1 MPVPTPYSV
10 PRILPIVPTLR
21 PIPFNDPRWLFEP
34 KYDGFRGML
43 YVTRQGC
50 TLYSKR
56 GNVMTRCSD
65 LAEKLWHELP
75 NVHDCD

>member
-1 MPVPTPYSV
+1 MPTRAPTRLPLV
-10 PRILPIVPTLR
+10 EPIVPTVR
-21 PIPFNDPRWLFEP
+21 PQPFNHPAWLIEP